1 MSIFKKE
8 TANTPPP
15 AEILKWKR
23 VRSYT
28 SGDVRTELSSSEG
41 KRGLLYSF
49 CVSKMKKDGT
59 PTKFFHPIDLVDI
72 IVTLEDLEADLEKM
86 GVPTSNAG
94 VRP

>member
-1 MSIFKKE
+1 MNLFKKE
-8 TANTPPP
+8 SLPVET
-15 AEILKWKR
+15 LKWKR

-41 KRGLLYSF
+41 KKGPLYSF

-72 IVTLEDLEADLEKM
+72 IVTLEELEKEFEEM
-86 GVPTSNAG
+86 GVATSNAG